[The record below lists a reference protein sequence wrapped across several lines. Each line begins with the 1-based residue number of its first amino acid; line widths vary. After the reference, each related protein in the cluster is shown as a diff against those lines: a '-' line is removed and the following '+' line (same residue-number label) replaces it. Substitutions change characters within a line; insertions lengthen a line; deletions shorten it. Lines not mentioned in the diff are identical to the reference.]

1 MNRRKI
7 LNIVPD
13 RSRNNSAATVK
24 MAKALCL
31 YTKNNVY
38 REIFGEFYDFS
49 DVGNYKLATRPLG
62 IIFTGINPNITFPQ
76 MSIANVWEGG
86 LRLQN
91 KSVDLDLFSKK
102 RFTVC
107 IVTQFWLNRSLS
119 LKTIISN
126 GAQEKPHL
134 IYDKTTKKLKLQ
146 TNGLRVG
153 ATNETSVTLLNSLN
167 GKRVVFWLTKKGTG
181 NALTVKASVSNYSS
195 TLDSALASQSNY
207 TFKIF
212 SEDTIIHTNNVFSK
226 LLRPGFYPVS

>member
-1 MNRRKI
+1 
-7 LNIVPD
+7 
-13 RSRNNSAATVK
+13 
-24 MAKALCL
+24 
-31 YTKNNVY
+31 
-38 REIFGEFYDFS
+38 
-49 DVGNYKLATRPLG
+49 
-62 IIFTGINPNITFPQ
+62 
-76 MSIANVWEGG
+76 MSNEAY
-86 LRLQN
+86 
-91 KSVDLDLFSKK
+91 
-102 RFTVC
+102 
-107 IVTQFWLNRSLS
+107 
-119 LKTIISN
+119 
-126 GAQEKPHL
+126 EKPHL

-212 SEDTIIHTNNVFSK
+212 SEDTIIHKNNVFSK